1 MFNNS
6 NIVVNNVILRQELI
20 DTKFACDLVK
30 CKGACCTLESEY
42 GAPLLDDEIS
52 QIQDSIGVLKNYLS
66 ESHLIKLDKDGF
78 FKMKNG
84 ELMVSSINNK
94 ECVLAFFESSVA
106 KCSLEKAYIEGKINF
121 RKPISCHLFPIRISK
136 FGGDVLRFEEFSEC
150 LPALE
155 KGKRENISLI
165 DFCKEALIRCYN
177 KNWFSKLKEVI
188 GK

>member
-6 NIVVNNVILRQELI
+6 NIVVKNVVLRQELI
-20 DTKFACDLVK
+20 DTKFACDLGK
-30 CKGACCTLESEY
+30 CKGACCTLESEF

-52 QIQDSIGVLKNYLS
+52 QIQDSIAAAKNYLS
-66 ESHLIKLDKDGF
+66 ESHLNKLEKDGF
-78 FKMKNG
+78 FEKKNS

-94 ECVLAFFESSVA
+94 ECVLAFFENGIA
-106 KCSLEKAYIEGKINF
+106 NCSLEKAYIEGKADF
-121 RKPISCHLFPIRISK
+121 RKPISCHLFPIRVSK

-150 LPALE
+150 LPAHE

-165 DFCKEALIRCYN
+165 DFCKEALVRHYD